1 MIRMLLRAV
10 VHNATVT
17 HTESNPPVSLRL
29 DPVVMRAAE
38 LLPLEEVELVN
49 LATGARVR
57 TWVQPGAD
65 GEVRVHA
72 AAQSHVRAGDV
83 ISILAFT
90 QLHAGQTLDHR
101 AKVVT
106 VDAANRVTS
115 IADAPAQF

>member
-1 MIRMLLRAV
+1 MIRTLLRAV

-17 HTESNPPVSLRL
+17 HTDSNVPVSLRL
-29 DPVVMRAAE
+29 DPVLMRAAE

-49 LATGARVR
+49 ITTGARVR
-57 TWVQPGAD
+57 TWVEPGTD

-83 ISILAFT
+83 ISILSFT

-106 VDAANRVTS
+106 VDGGNRVAS